1 VAVLIAQGGQ
11 DGNQGC
17 YRVRGRSAVL
27 TRVQFTGGG
36 RHLHVHV
43 HHSTQSSGQGGLPH
57 PHVPGVL
64 DEDRIGGEFLRVL
77 LHVLL
82 QPGGALLLGSFDHHG
97 ERDGDLS
104 GGQQGAQCGQL
115 GDDAAFAVGGAAA
128 VVATLVLGQG
138 ERIGA
143 PVAGVGGG
151 LDVVVG
157 VEQHPGRAGRAV
169 VVADD
174 GVASIGRGDQAGVL
188 QAEIGKSRT
197 DPFGS

>member
-1 VAVLIAQGGQ
+1 ESIGDAARTQHAGAFEHAGVGAEGGFVVSGAGPGAGGVQSGDGGVAVRIAQRAQ

-27 TRVQFTGGG
+27 ARVQFTGGG
-36 RHLHVHV
+36 LHLHVHV
-43 HHSTQSSGQGGLPH
+43 HHSTQSGGQGGLSH
-57 PHVPGVL
+57 PHVAGVL

-104 GGQQGAQCGQL
+104 GGQQGAQCGQM

-151 LDVVVG
+151 LDV
-157 VEQHPGRAGRAV
+157 
-169 VVADD
+169 
-174 GVASIGRGDQAGVL
+174 
-188 QAEIGKSRT
+188 
-197 DPFGS
+197 